1 MSRVGLYD
9 RLHAY
14 IPAVLLHQ
22 HCVQR
27 LLHCHHDKQRTADL
41 NLSAD
46 MSDMRGEGG
55 VGNEGGGEE
64 GERERARKK
73 ERERERERES
83 ILNFIERV

>member
-22 HCVQR
+22 HYVQR
-27 LLHCHHDKQRTADL
+27 LLHCHRDKQRTADL
-41 NLSAD
+41 NLSAY

-55 VGNEGGGEE
+55 VGKEGGGGGG

-73 ERERERERES
+73 ERERES